1 MASVAALEANAVLCD
16 RLPPPRIV
24 VGIELPRACGVHQP
38 CDGALVVGDGQ
49 QGDVGA
55 TLLHHDDAMAEVEEG
70 AGDAAQRDT
79 LYAGSIVYRA
89 VVRVIFLLDGE
100 PPLQV
105 GAVAER
111 SLVCAVADHINLVS
125 IATPRS
131 IIEHRCIIC
140 VHWYLYPHKTKKNK
154 TTSIL

>member
-1 MASVAALEANAVLCD
+1 MAGVATSEAKIVLSD
-16 RLPPPRIV
+16 RLLTPRIV
-24 VGIELPRACGVHQP
+24 IGVELPRVCSVHQP

-70 AGDAAQRDT
+70 ADDATQGDT
-79 LYAGSIVYRA
+79 LYAGGIVCRA